1 MGKIKMLSVLL
12 FALGAIMVSGCIRS
26 YPTKETII
34 QYVQNQRE
42 ELIQLCNEGV
52 LLSQW
57 DKEDQAF
64 LRRKLGS
71 STIVKAVTDYSDIK
85 KGKVEFYC
93 GGSGFVGGSTSVGF
107 YYSADDQPFALE
119 FDNHELS
126 EIGPGRFEWKNEDES
141 HLIYTERICEKWFYY
156 YMDWY

>member
-52 LLSQW
+52 LLSQR
-57 DKEDQAF
+57 DKWSAIIE
-64 LRRKLGS
+64 
-71 STIVKAVTDYSDIK
+71 
-85 KGKVEFYC
+85 VE
-93 GGSGFVGGSTSVGF
+93 S
-107 YYSADDQPFALE
+107 
-119 FDNHELS
+119 
-126 EIGPGRFEWKNEDES
+126 
-141 HLIYTERICEKWFYY
+141 
-156 YMDWY
+156 